1 MEDFRTE
8 VKVIFLWREGIVVK
22 EKDNVKKNQIV
33 CKIHKETDQSRQSKR
48 KHLGILTTNDFLKF

>member
-1 MEDFRTE
+1 MEDFRIE

-33 CKIHKETDQSRQSKR
+33 CKIYKEID
-48 KHLGILTTNDFLKF
+48 